1 MDVML
6 IVFLMFDAF
15 LVFVLYR
22 MDQNDKKDPP
32 NKEVFQKSDVEEIY
46 NAGYR
51 DALAKMRKNHQLK
64 K

>member
-6 IVFLMFDAF
+6 IAFLMFDAF

-22 MDQNDKKDPP
+22 MDQNDKKNPP
-32 NKEVFQKSDVEEIY
+32 NKETIQKSDVEEIY

-51 DALAKMRKNHQLK
+51 DALAKVRKDRQLK